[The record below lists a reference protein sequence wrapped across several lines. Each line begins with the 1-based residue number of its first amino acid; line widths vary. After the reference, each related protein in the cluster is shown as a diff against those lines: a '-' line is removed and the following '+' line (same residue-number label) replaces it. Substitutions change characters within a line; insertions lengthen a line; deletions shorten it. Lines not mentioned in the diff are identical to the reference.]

1 MGVDFGVRRALS
13 RRATSRGATSRRATS
28 LAALAAMIAAAGPVA
43 AQTGSSTQPSAT
55 PGAARLNAPAANFGA
70 PAAASLDSDPT
81 VIRGLEI
88 HTGIGLDEI
97 FTDNARGVASGGQ
110 ITVLSNNAVTT
121 TPQAKTADLVSRVTP
136 MLSIIDRTAR
146 LQAGMV
152 FQPSYQKYA
161 LASDLD
167 RFDNALTA
175 TGSAELWREHLTLD
189 ASTSISREI
198 VNTQGAVTANQR
210 AINTNQADLQS
221 YQFTPTYK
229 QAFGNFAL
237 GKLQYQFGST
247 STGAIAPATS
257 NAISA
262 ELRSGAN
269 FARLEWTARLEASR
283 TSQGTTPNAGDIVNN
298 VATPTATNATSRR
311 TAQFDSIYAWNHTV
325 ALLGGFGYETVQN
338 GSLTKNPKGPIG
350 DIGIR
355 VTGARLDFNLKI
367 NSRYDSTFMSAEG
380 KYELG
385 PQLQLHFSYDESV
398 TTTQEQILSDL
409 SQLRLTPNGTFQNT
423 QSGQPFTPVNSPF
436 GINSGFGNTAF
447 RDRTGRLALS
457 GTLDRNSYTMSALD
471 ESRTTESTAFNET
484 TIALAAGLARELTPI
499 TRYNLSLGYT
509 TTEDRSPVQR
519 TDDTYNLS
527 TGLTFLLNNG
537 LTASATYGLVYRRST
552 APGQDVRENSFILGL
567 RKSI

>member
-1 MGVDFGVRRALS
+1 MWVDLGVRRALS
-13 RRATSRGATSRRATS
+13 RRATC
-28 LAALAAMIAAAGPVA
+28 LVALAAMIAAAGPAA
-43 AQTGSSTQPSAT
+43 AQSGSSTTQPSAT
-55 PGAARLNAPAANFGA
+55 PGAARPNAPAASGGA
-70 PAAASLDSDPT
+70 PSGASLDNDPT

-88 HTGIGLDEI
+88 HAGIGLDEI

-110 ITVLSNNAVTT
+110 LTVLSNNAVIT

-161 LASDLD
+161 LATDLD

-189 ASTSISREI
+189 ASASISREVI
-198 VNTQGAVTANQR
+198 NTQGAVTANQR
-210 AINTNQADLQS
+210 AINNNQADLQS
-221 YQFTPTYK
+221 YILSPTYR

-257 NAISA
+257 NGIAA
-262 ELRSGAN
+262 ELKSGAN
-269 FARLEWTARLEASR
+269 FARLDWTARLEASR
-283 TSQGTTPNAGDIVNN
+283 TSQGATPDPGGTVNN
-298 VATPTATNATSRR
+298 VATPTSTNATSRR
-311 TAQFDSIYAWNHTV
+311 TAQFDSVYAWNHTV
-325 ALLGGFGYETVQN
+325 ALLSGFGYETIQN
-338 GSLTKNPKGPIG
+338 GSLTNNPKGPIG
-350 DIGIR
+350 DVGIR
-355 VTGARLDFNLKI
+355 LTGARLELTLKI

-385 PQLQLHFSYDESV
+385 PQLHLRFSYNESV
-398 TTTQEQILSDL
+398 TTTQEQTLGDL
-409 SQLRLTPNGTFQNT
+409 GQLRLTPNGTFQNT
-423 QSGQPFTPVNSPF
+423 QTGQPFTPVNSPF

-447 RDRTGRLALS
+447 RDRTGRLALD
-457 GTLDRNSYTMSALD
+457 GTFGRNSYTMSALD
-471 ESRTTESTAFNET
+471 ESRTTETTNFNET
-484 TIALAAGLARELTPI
+484 SIALAAGLARELTPMMK
-499 TRYNLSLGYT
+499 YNLSLGYT
-509 TTEDRSPVQR
+509 TTEDRSPIQR

-527 TGLTFLLNNG
+527 TGLSFLLNNG

-552 APGQDVRENSFILGL
+552 AAGQDVRENSFILGI

>member
-1 MGVDFGVRRALS
+1 MGVDFGVRRAL
-13 RRATSRGATSRRATS
+13 ARRATS
-28 LAALAAMIAAAGPVA
+28 LVALAAMIAAAGPTA
-43 AQTGSSTQPSAT
+43 AQTALPTTQPGAT
-55 PGAARLNAPAANFGA
+55 PGAARPSTPAANRG
-70 PAAASLDSDPT
+70 AAAATSPDNDPT

-88 HTGIGLDEI
+88 HAGIGLDEI

-110 ITVLSNNAVTT
+110 ITVLGNNAVTT
-121 TPQAKTADLVSRVTP
+121 TPQSKTADLVSRVTP
-136 MLSIIDRTAR
+136 MLSIMDRTAR
-146 LQAGMV
+146 LQAGLV
-152 FQPSYQKYA
+152 YQPSYQKYA
-161 LASDLD
+161 FATDLD

-175 TGSAELWREHLTLD
+175 TGSAELWREHLNLD
-189 ASTSISREI
+189 ASASISREI
-198 VNTQGAVTANQR
+198 INTQGAVTANQR
-210 AINTNQADLQS
+210 AINNNQADLQS

-237 GKLQYQFGST
+237 GRLQYQFGST
-247 STGAIAPATS
+247 STGAIAPATR
-257 NAISA
+257 NGIAA
-262 ELRSGAN
+262 ELKGGAN
-269 FARLEWTARLEASR
+269 FARLEWTALLEASR

-298 VATPTATNATSRR
+298 VATPTTTNATSRR

-338 GSLTKNPKGPIG
+338 GSLSKNPKGPIG

-355 VTGARLDFNLKI
+355 LTGARLEFTLKI
-367 NSRYDSTFMSAEG
+367 NSRYDTTFVSAEA

-385 PQLQLHFSYDESV
+385 PQLQLLSSYNESV
-398 TTTQEQILSDL
+398 TTTQEQILGDL
-409 SQLRLTPNGTFQNT
+409 SQLRLTPNGTFQNSQT
-423 QSGQPFTPVNSPF
+423 GQPFTPINSPF

-447 RDRTGRLALS
+447 RDRTGRL
-457 GTLDRNSYTMSALD
+457 TLTGILGRNTYTMSALD
-471 ESRTTESTAFNET
+471 ESRTTETTNFNET
-484 TIALAAGLARELTPI
+484 TIALAAGLARELTPM

-527 TGLTFLLNNG
+527 TGLNFLLNNG

-552 APGQDVRENSFILGL
+552 TPGQDVRENSFILGI